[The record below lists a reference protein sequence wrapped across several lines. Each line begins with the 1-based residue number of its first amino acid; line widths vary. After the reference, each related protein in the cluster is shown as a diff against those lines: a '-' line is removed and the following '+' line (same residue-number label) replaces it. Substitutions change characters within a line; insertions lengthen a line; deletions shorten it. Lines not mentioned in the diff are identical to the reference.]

1 MGRLSEYINGARR
14 GTRPSYLNGIPRS
27 YSGGGSSSAG
37 GIKFSVD
44 EGAIE
49 LNVKNIEG
57 MMTDN
62 PELRKKLQDAIR
74 EDVRK
79 ARQTV
84 VRNMSSVFKN
94 GDPAQA
100 RRAVRQVI
108 YEQILGANLN
118 IYNMRRGTAN
128 WSYRQQERAEAGI
141 GSRTGRGGNRR
152 TRSFKTA
159 RYQGYEGKAKGFL
172 LRWLDNGVNDRAI
185 KFTERMGRKA
195 DKWNHHPNT
204 GNRGSIAAR
213 NFFEPMASAALNVV
227 SQHLAQIIEEE
238 IANAFNENNNE

>member
-1 MGRLSEYINGARR
+1 MGRLSDYING
-14 GTRPSYLNGIPRS
+14 
-27 YSGGGSSSAG
+27 SGSGV
-37 GIKFSVD
+37 KFSVD

-49 LNVKNIEG
+49 LNVKNIES

-62 PELRKKLQDAIR
+62 PELREKLKETIRQD
-74 EDVRK
+74 VWK

-84 VRNMSSVFKN
+84 VKNMDRVFKN

-100 RRAVRQVI
+100 RRAIRHII
-108 YEQILGANLN
+108 YEEILGANLN

-128 WSYRQQERAEAGI
+128 WRVRQVDRKGT
-141 GSRTGRGGNRR
+141 SDPKGRGGNRR
-152 TRSFKTA
+152 KRNFITIRMH
-159 RYQGYEGKAKGFL
+159 GYEGKARGMI
-172 LRWLDNGVNDRAI
+172 LRWLNNGVNDRAI
-185 KFTERMGRKA
+185 KFKERMSRKA
-195 DKWNHHPNT
+195 DKWNTHPNS

-238 IANAFNENNNE
+238 IERQFNENNNG

>member
-1 MGRLSEYINGARR
+1 MGRLSDYING
-14 GTRPSYLNGIPRS
+14 
-27 YSGGGSSSAG
+27 SGS

-49 LNVKNIEG
+49 LNVKNIES

-62 PELRKKLQDAIR
+62 PELRQKLQDAIR
-74 EDVRK
+74 QDVWK

-84 VRNMSSVFKN
+84 VRNMDRVFKN
-94 GDPAQA
+94 GDPAEA
-100 RRAVRQVI
+100 RRAIRHII
-108 YEQILGANLN
+108 YEEILGANLN

-128 WSYRQQERAEAGI
+128 WRVRQVDRKGT
-141 GSRTGRGGNRR
+141 SDPKGRGGNRR
-152 TRSFKTA
+152 KRNFITIRMH
-159 RYQGYEGKAKGFL
+159 GYEGKARGMI
-172 LRWLDNGVNDRAI
+172 LRWLNNGVNDRSI

-238 IANAFNENNNE
+238 IERQFNENNNG

>member
-1 MGRLSEYINGARR
+1 MGRLSDYING
-14 GTRPSYLNGIPRS
+14 
-27 YSGGGSSSAG
+27 GGS

-74 EDVRK
+74 EDVWK

-84 VRNMSSVFKN
+84 VRNMASVFKN
-94 GDPAQA
+94 GDPAEA
-100 RRAVRQVI
+100 RRAIRHII
-108 YEQILGANLN
+108 YEEILGANLN

-128 WSYRQQERAEAGI
+128 WRVRQVDRKGT
-141 GSRTGRGGNRR
+141 SDPKGRGGNRR
-152 TRSFKTA
+152 KRNFITIRMH
-159 RYQGYEGKAKGFL
+159 GYEGKARGMI
-172 LRWLDNGVNDRAI
+172 LRWLNNGVNDRAI
-185 KFTERMGRKA
+185 KFKERMSRKA
-195 DKWNHHPNT
+195 DKWNTHPNT

-238 IANAFNENNNE
+238 IERQFNENNNG